1 MLHAYGLLKT
11 CCFHI
16 TPIIWGWG
24 TDMSI
29 NITDLIFF
37 FNFQMI
43 LFRCYIFLIHN
54 QFRPSEAGEFY
65 LGLRG
70 K

>member
-11 CCFHI
+11 CCFQI

-24 TDMSI
+24 WADISI

-37 FNFQMI
+37 QFPNDSVQV
-43 LFRCYIFLIHN
+43 LHFLDTYPI
-54 QFRPSEAGEFY
+54 QPFEAGEFY
-65 LGLRG
+65 FWLRG